1 MGLSRFSMVSQVPGA
16 GCQNFLSLEKGGIPC
31 GRNGAMSGV
40 ALFKLV
46 PGLLLTGRIG
56 TMGKVGIGGGGSS
69 TMELT
74 GVALLRVLRT
84 SFVQKGQESLLFQV
98 DGVLSSWGWL
108 TWCPNILQWLN
119 LGAHDLFMYM
129 HLSHLVFS

>member
-1 MGLSRFSMVSQVPGA
+1 MGLSRFSKVSQVPGA

-31 GRNGAMSGV
+31 DWNGVISGV

-46 PGLLLTGRIG
+46 PGLLLTGQIG

-74 GVALLRVLRT
+74 GVALLRVLCT
-84 SFVQKGQESLLFQV
+84 PFVQKGKVSL
-98 DGVLSSWGWL
+98 
-108 TWCPNILQWLN
+108 
-119 LGAHDLFMYM
+119 
-129 HLSHLVFS
+129 

>member
-1 MGLSRFSMVSQVPGA
+1 MGLSRFSKVSQVPGA

-31 GRNGAMSGV
+31 DWNGVISGV
-40 ALFKLV
+40 ALFKLA

-56 TMGKVGIGGGGSS
+56 IMGKVSIGGGGLS

-74 GVALLRVLRT
+74 GVALLRVLRI
-84 SFVQKGQESLLFQV
+84 SFVQNGQESLLFQV

-108 TWCPNILQWLN
+108 PWWPNILQ
-119 LGAHDLFMYM
+119 
-129 HLSHLVFS
+129 

>member
-1 MGLSRFSMVSQVPGA
+1 MGLSRFSKVSQVPGA

-31 GRNGAMSGV
+31 SRNEAMSGV
-40 ALFKLV
+40 ALFKFV

-56 TMGKVGIGGGGSS
+56 TMGKVGISGGGSS

-84 SFVQKGQESLLFQV
+84 PFVQKGQVSL
-98 DGVLSSWGWL
+98 
-108 TWCPNILQWLN
+108 
-119 LGAHDLFMYM
+119 
-129 HLSHLVFS
+129 